1 MIKVVMRGD
10 TPVYTRMARSD
21 FLMVNG
27 DSPPP
32 PLLWQLRATKTLRI
46 FTIKL
51 CKSNLGKALSDRKY
65 NIRARSGF
73 FSSLCVNIS
82 NKL

>member
-32 PLLWQLRATKTLRI
+32 STLAT
-46 FTIKL
+46 
-51 CKSNLGKALSDRKY
+51 A
-65 NIRARSGF
+65 
-73 FSSLCVNIS
+73 S
-82 NKL
+82 NKNPSHIHY